1 MRAGAV
7 SRLLRQE
14 AGPYGVQQAR
24 NLHNARKCD
33 GGTPSV
39 VFPQGRPLFCTV
51 RRCRNKGWA
60 ILLPAAAVIAEPRVV
75 VVIIGLKVFVAGRVS
90 PL

>member
-1 MRAGAV
+1 
-7 SRLLRQE
+7 
-14 AGPYGVQQAR
+14 
-24 NLHNARKCD
+24 
-33 GGTPSV
+33 V